1 MLNIVTEHVAGE
13 LTFHLQGRLVRGND
27 TDILC
32 AALRHDRREIVLDLS
47 GVTAI
52 DAAGMGALISLQAA
66 GFYLRLTDPIPSV
79 RELLSRTKLDS
90 VFEIT
95 ETAGVGRVAS
105 AAPSHL
111 SM

>member
-1 MLNIVTEHVAGE
+1 MLNIATEHVDGE

-27 TDILC
+27 TGILC
-32 AALRHDRREIVLDLS
+32 AVLRHDRREIVLDLS

-95 ETAGVGRVAS
+95 QTAGLGRLTS
-105 AAPSHL
+105 APPSHL
-111 SM
+111 ST

>member
-1 MLNIVTEHVAGE
+1 MLNIATEHADSD
-13 LTFHLQGRLVRGND
+13 LIFHLQGRLVRGND
-27 TDILC
+27 TGILC
-32 AALRHDRREIVLDLS
+32 AALRYNRREIVLDLS

-79 RELLSRTKLDS
+79 REALSRTKLDS

-95 ETAGVGRVAS
+95 ETAGVGEVTS
-105 AAPSHL
+105 ATPSHL